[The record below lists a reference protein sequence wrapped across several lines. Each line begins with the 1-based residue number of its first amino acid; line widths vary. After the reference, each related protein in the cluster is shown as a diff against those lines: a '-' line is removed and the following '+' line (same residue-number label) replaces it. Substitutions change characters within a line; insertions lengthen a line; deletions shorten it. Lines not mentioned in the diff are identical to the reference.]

1 MSNTTRAKKK
11 NHHFLKQDFSPQSV
25 RKMMVKNM
33 KNEVAPI
40 VEYID
45 ASNHKSVKFEKNSD
59 K

>member
-11 NHHFLKQDFSPQSV
+11 IHHFLKQDISPQSV

-45 ASNHKSVKFEKNSD
+45 TVNHKSVKFEKNSD